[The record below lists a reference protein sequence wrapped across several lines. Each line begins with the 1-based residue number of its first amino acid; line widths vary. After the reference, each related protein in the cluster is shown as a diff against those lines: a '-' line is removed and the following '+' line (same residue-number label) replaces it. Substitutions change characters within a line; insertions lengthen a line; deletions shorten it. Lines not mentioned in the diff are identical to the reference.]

1 MKNFITHVLQ
11 IQFLQF
17 QLLIFMVTCQSSEL
31 GWEVTVKLP
40 ANFLSLRRGS
50 VNAILTDM
58 EKKMSVVEWQDI
70 SY

>member
-1 MKNFITHVLQ
+1 
-11 IQFLQF
+11 
-17 QLLIFMVTCQSSEL
+17 MVTCQSSEL

-58 EKKMSVVEWQDI
+58 EKKCQLLNGRI
-70 SY
+70 SHIKFFKIIL